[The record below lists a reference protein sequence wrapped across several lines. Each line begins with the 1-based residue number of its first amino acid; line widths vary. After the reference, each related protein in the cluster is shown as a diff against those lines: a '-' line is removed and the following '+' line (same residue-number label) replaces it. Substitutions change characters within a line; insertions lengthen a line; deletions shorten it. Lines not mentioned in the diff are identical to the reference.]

1 MSKMP
6 SRSSIYTIIL
16 TSMLLGASQSKAFAQ
31 VTINSTGTVSGT
43 IVPPSTNPNFNR
55 NTTRVD
61 TDSQGRYFRNG
72 VLVYSAQNPNLV
84 SVDSSGRYF
93 VDFYGIPVVSP
104 DGTLTSPALSG
115 QLTPVRRNH
124 NVPVRFFG
132 VIQDEFV
139 VRGDYTGTAT
149 DPSTG
154 QQYQGTFP
162 IRGQGPR
169 YSDPN
174 GGLSPTVFDFNSQY
188 NPRATPP
195 IPGTP
200 TVTSYQIIG
209 MPVRLTI
216 TIPAGLTPVT
226 TPSVTTGGGMVIPSN
241 STSTD
246 DALSS
251 IFTNNQ
257 TFEVNRVVLESAQ
270 NRGGSIGPR
279 SRVLLR

>member
-1 MSKMP
+1 MSKIL
-6 SRSSIYTIIL
+6 SRSSIPALVL
-16 TSMLLGASQSKAFAQ
+16 TSVLLGASQSEAFAQ
-31 VTINSTGTVSGT
+31 LTINSTGTVSGT

-72 VLVYSAQNPNLV
+72 VLVYSPQNPNLV
-84 SVDSSGRYF
+84 GVDSSGRYF

-115 QLTPVRRNH
+115 QLTSVRRNH

-139 VRGDYTGTAT
+139 VRGDYAGTAT
-149 DPSTG
+149 DPKTG

-169 YSDPN
+169 YSDAN

-188 NPRATPP
+188 NLKATPP

-200 TVTSYQIIG
+200 TVASYQITN

-216 TIPAGLTPVT
+216 TIPAGLTPIT
-226 TPSVTTGGGMVIPSN
+226 TPSTATGGGTATPSP
-241 STSTD
+241 SIGAD
-246 DALSS
+246 EALSS
-251 IFTNNQ
+251 VFSNNQ
-257 TFEVNRVVLESAQ
+257 AFEVNRAVLESAQ
-270 NRGGSIGPR
+270 NRSGSIGPR